1 MIYKVL
7 IFILTGTLLISQDRV
22 EPIMEVK
29 LIKISS
35 NYYEEEEIKF
45 YDKLKYLIKENNV
58 ENNKKEISEVS
69 LEYDLDRLLQILKSL
84 EEEDLREVYRDKI
97 VCQKC
102 SKYTKEKYI
111 REYLTFTNEEKF
123 EWNINDDSKIDKTKE
138 EKNEILFRDKS
149 YNYFELYEI
158 SYNDI
163 KYSLAADTKYYK
175 NKKIKELI
183 DFIKENIITD
193 GRPSYL
199 KKLD

>member
-69 LEYDLDRLLQILKSL
+69 LEYDLDRFGSMSILWT
-84 EEEDLREVYRDKI
+84 KI
-97 VCQKC
+97 
-102 SKYTKEKYI
+102 
-111 REYLTFTNEEKF
+111 
-123 EWNINDDSKIDKTKE
+123 
-138 EKNEILFRDKS
+138 
-149 YNYFELYEI
+149 
-158 SYNDI
+158 
-163 KYSLAADTKYYK
+163 
-175 NKKIKELI
+175 
-183 DFIKENIITD
+183 
-193 GRPSYL
+193 
-199 KKLD
+199 